1 MRTKLLLALATTLI
15 FAGCGG
21 GGSAGG
27 PALAPGSG
35 VGGGGGSPSSTQ
47 SVSENAINTENA
59 FGSPVKSI
67 GTFNSS
73 VSSAAVMMNGRA
85 VPQSASGTCNSGVEF
100 FAPDKNGDP
109 NSTEKLDF
117 YDTAC
122 TQLARDTVRIYTQN
136 GTSETDNRTV
146 KIYAINN
153 STPSAVRTDSVSI
166 SNATFDQYG
175 YPVVA
180 TGFDRSSTGELD
192 IAGSKTIA
200 SGDEL
205 VMMPGNNGVNTF
217 CGDSAGYNATGIA
230 SLNETFGWQGGA
242 LAGGTRTVNSDGSVT
257 WATTHAGST
266 FKGAI
271 GSLSLGAG
279 VPNTTCPITTPEYT
293 LVGGTQGGSYSI
305 PVTATYLHGILTNL
319 TVTNATL
326 ANGNTLNVTT
336 NTGVSPT
343 SSTFITG
350 IVSNNGTQIATFSV
364 DAFGDGTLTITS
376 SGAQFVINDWHV
388 VK

>member
-1 MRTKLLLALATTLI
+1 MRTPLLFALAATLV

-21 GGSAGG
+21 GAGSSSSPASLTPGAGG
-27 PALAPGSG
+27 AGTT
-35 VGGGGGSPSSTQ
+35 SSQTQ
-47 SVSENAINTENA
+47 SENAIETANA

-67 GTFNSS
+67 STFNGS
-73 VSSAAVMMNGRA
+73 VSSAQAVNGRA
-85 VPQSASGTCNSGVEF
+85 MPQSASGACNNGVEF

-109 NSTEKLDF
+109 NSTEKQDF
-117 YDTAC
+117 YDNAC
-122 TQLARDTVRIYTQN
+122 TQLARDTVRIYTMN
-136 GTSETDNRTV
+136 GSSESDNRTV

-153 STPSAVRTDSVSI
+153 TTPSAVRTDSVTI

-175 YPVVA
+175 FPLA
-180 TGFDRSSTGELD
+180 AAGFDRSSMGELD

-205 VMMPGNNGVNTF
+205 VMLPGSNGVNSF

-230 SLNETFGWQGGA
+230 SLNETFGWEGGV
-242 LAGGTRTVNSDGSVT
+242 LSGGTRTVNSDGSVT
-257 WATTHAGST
+257 WAATHTGSA

-271 GSLSLGAG
+271 GSLSLAIA
-279 VPNTTCPITTPEYT
+279 PANTACPIATPEYS
-293 LVGGTQGGSYSI
+293 LSGGTQGGAFSI

-319 TVTNATL
+319 TVTNAVL
-326 ANGNTLNVTT
+326 ADGNTLNVTT

-350 IVSNNGTQIATFSV
+350 IVGNSGAQIATFSV
-364 DAFGDGTLTITS
+364 DAFGDGTLTVTS
-376 SGAQFVINDWHV
+376 SGAQYVINDWHV